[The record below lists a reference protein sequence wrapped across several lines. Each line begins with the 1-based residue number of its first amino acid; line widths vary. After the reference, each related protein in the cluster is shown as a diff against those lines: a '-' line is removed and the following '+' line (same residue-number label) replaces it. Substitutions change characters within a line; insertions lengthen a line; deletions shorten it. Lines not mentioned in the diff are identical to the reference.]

1 MKDTKKLSN
10 IISFI
15 ESISQIQYLYDNYL
29 YHHVCKAVMNFLANT
44 VSPIYCHLTKDR
56 LYCDEALS
64 PTRLA
69 AVEVIRET
77 LTVLARS
84 VAPIVPHL
92 AEEVW
97 LHHPQNLG
105 ERSNKQNRFLQCVIV
120 PRLQR
125 QCRCITLNIKCRKVG
140 VNRKSLNTSKQL

>member
-1 MKDTKKLSN
+1 
-10 IISFI
+10 
-15 ESISQIQYLYDNYL
+15 
-29 YHHVCKAVMNFLANT
+29 MNFLANT

-69 AVEVIRET
+69 ALEVMRET
-77 LTVLARS
+77 LIVLARS

-97 LHHPQNLG
+97 LHHPENLG
-105 ERSNKQNRFLQCVIV
+105 KQAKQINFRNVSL
-120 PRLQR
+120 PSYHLQR
-125 QCRCITLNIKCRKVG
+125 RCHCIILNIKCQKFG
-140 VNRKSLNTSKQL
+140 INRKL